1 MKEETNFLT
10 ATSTECQKIAT
21 NFEKLPTASKITN
34 AKESNFMFG
43 FIYFHRQKLLQIF
56 KNPLSTS

>member
-1 MKEETNFLT
+1 MKEVTNFLT

-21 NFEKLPTASKITN
+21 NFEKLPTASKIIDE
-34 AKESNFMFG
+34 ESNFIFG

-56 KNPLSTS
+56 KNPLSIS